1 MYSCSI
7 MVSKTK
13 SRVQPGSLPWIP
25 GVEFLGCQSQKST
38 AMLHKAQRSLDCM
51 SKYHY
56 LPRKNRNLNLTHAF
70 LKKGLCSSE
79 TKNLFLQGCNRSFLN
94 SLILKLLDEKGKVR
108 HLHELLSSLPKS
120 DLMDAQEWVCSSG
133 LHHIRSSGWINS
145 WSNREGGEGSPC
157 SDPCEGL
164 GCDTSSSPAVPQPA
178 PGLHRERQQP
188 HRAESCCQHRTA
200 QDTDRDG
207 STARASRALP
217 HGRPC
222 RRQRIHLALLHVSSG
237 PGTTQGLCVTTQ
249 MTGDTV
255 RTEET
260 AMEAP

>member
-56 LPRKNRNLNLTHAF
+56 LPRKNRNLNLIHAF
-70 LKKGLCSSE
+70 LKKGLRSSE

-145 WSNREGGEGSPC
+145 WSNRRVGRGAPAATPARGRAVTPRAPLLSP
-157 SDPCEGL
+157 
-164 GCDTSSSPAVPQPA
+164 SPPRDCTGKGNNPTE
-178 PGLHRERQQP
+178 P
-188 HRAESCCQHRTA
+188 RAAASTEQHRTQTGMAA
-200 QDTDRDG
+200 QPVPAEPSCAAGPAGDSESTWHC
-207 STARASRALP
+207 STAP
-217 HGRPC
+217 P
-222 RRQRIHLALLHVSSG
+222 G
-237 PGTTQGLCVTTQ
+237 PGTTQRLCVTTQ

-255 RTEET
+255 RTEEA